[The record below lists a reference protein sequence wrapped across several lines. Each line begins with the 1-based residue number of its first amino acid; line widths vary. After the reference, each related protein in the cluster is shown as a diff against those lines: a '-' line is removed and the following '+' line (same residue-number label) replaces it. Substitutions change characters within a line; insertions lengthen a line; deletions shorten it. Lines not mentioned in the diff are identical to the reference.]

1 MNNKH
6 LKNYVGNYATHIQS
20 MNTQMYLMHWK
31 TCVSEMIQKI
41 GGRGGL

>member
-6 LKNYVGNYATHIQS
+6 SSYSSYYVGNYATHIQS

-31 TCVSEMIQKI
+31 TCVSEMI
-41 GGRGGL
+41 